1 MKPVPP
7 LDPTLARLLESE
19 SGRCDI
25 PGDAQSRVLERL
37 QSTLAVPLVG
47 GGTTPPPARGGGVA
61 GGGGLAMAGLGLL
74 LGAAVGAV
82 GYGTLAPQA
91 HSLGSVVRP
100 LVIPL
105 PAPSAQS
112 PTPPPAIEPPDAT
125 PPAARASNAVGR
137 DVDLAAERALLEV
150 ARTALARGDTAS
162 AMAALNAH
170 AKRFP
175 RGRLL
180 EERES
185 LAVQALAA
193 AGKRDEARRRA
204 DQFRKRSP
212 DSMLLPAVEEALDQ
226 RR

>member
-1 MKPVPP
+1 MKRVAP
-7 LDPTLARLLESE
+7 LDPTLAQLLESE
-19 SGRCDI
+19 RAGCDM
-25 PGDAQSRVLERL
+25 PADAQSRVLARL

-47 GGTTPPPARGGGVA
+47 GGTTPPPARGGGAA

-82 GYGTLAPQA
+82 GYGTIAPQA
-91 HSLGSVVRP
+91 HPLGAVVRP

-105 PAPSAQS
+105 PAPSAPS
-112 PTPPPAIEPPDAT
+112 ATPPPTLEPPDEA

-150 ARTALARGDTAS
+150 ARTALARGDAAS
-162 AMAALNAH
+162 ALAALDAH
-170 AKRFP
+170 KKRFP

-212 DSMLLPAVEEALDQ
+212 DSMLLPAVDEALNE